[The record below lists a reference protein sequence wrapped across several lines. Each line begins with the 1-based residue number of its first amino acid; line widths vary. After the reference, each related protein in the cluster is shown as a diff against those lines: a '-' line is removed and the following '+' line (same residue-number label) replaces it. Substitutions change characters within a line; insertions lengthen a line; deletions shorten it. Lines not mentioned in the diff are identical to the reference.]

1 MLAQAAEPFDHADYQ
16 FEVKW
21 DGVRALAAVNA
32 SGWRLWGRTGTDY
45 TLRYPELAVL
55 QNLPSGSV
63 VDGEL
68 VVLREGRASFPALLR
83 RHQRTRPPLV
93 AWARHGLA
101 VSYMVFDLLVDR
113 GQPLLQ
119 APLQERRARLR
130 DLLARAATP
139 ALAYSDDVV
148 GQGREFF
155 AQAVAQGHEGI
166 VAKNLG
172 SRYLPG
178 KRSVAWKKIKPAGVL
193 PCVLI
198 GYRAGRQGIHSVL
211 LATLRNGALH
221 YVGRLSRGFSD
232 QSRVMLAQQLATLQ
246 RTQPVLPCPHRAT
259 WIEPVLYCRV
269 HHQGWTSNGRLR
281 HPVFGG
287 WLSGEHA
294 AACGNSSE
302 FLPELP

>member
-1 MLAQAAEPFDHADYQ
+1 
-16 FEVKW
+16 
-21 DGVRALAAVNA
+21 
-32 SGWRLWGRTGTDY
+32 
-45 TLRYPELAVL
+45 
-55 QNLPSGSV
+55 
-63 VDGEL
+63 
-68 VVLREGRASFPALLR
+68 
-83 RHQRTRPPLV
+83 
-93 AWARHGLA
+93 
-101 VSYMVFDLLVDR
+101 MVFDLLVDR
-113 GQPLLQ
+113 GRPLLQ

-130 DLLARAATP
+130 DLLIGVAAP
-139 ALAYSDDVV
+139 PLVYSDGVV

-155 AQAVAQGHEGI
+155 AQAVAQGHEGV
-166 VAKNLG
+166 VAKHLA
-172 SRYLPG
+172 SRYQPG
-178 KRSVAWKKIKPAGVL
+178 SSATWKKIKPAGVL

-198 GYRAGRQGIHSVL
+198 GYRAGRHGVHSVL